1 MKTIPVIYFD
11 SMDSPHELKSKE
23 IRITEKGTPTLSAFM
38 IQIAEDN
45 EVHVELL
52 INRTDL
58 EKIAHELSSFLEL
71 ERF

>member
-11 SMDSPHELKSKE
+11 SMGSPHERKSKE
-23 IRITEKGTPTLSAFM
+23 IRIMEESTPTLSAFM
-38 IQIAEDN
+38 VQIAEDN
-45 EVHVELL
+45 EVHAELL

-58 EKIAHELSSFLEL
+58 EKIARELSSFLEL

>member
-11 SMDSPHELKSKE
+11 RIDSPPEPKLKE
-23 IRITEKGTPTLSAFM
+23 IRITEKGTPTLSAFR

-45 EVHVELL
+45 EVHAELL
-52 INRTDL
+52 IKRTDL